1 MDLKHLRNI
10 CLGRM
15 LKNYR
20 LEKVDILSPYLS
32 DLFCIKLK
40 ELKPQH
46 VYITTDAG
54 CPSAAIKSVEE
65 ELGNKLGHIKL
76 AQSKGIVHGKCY
88 LFHWK
93 NKDTN
98 RYKRLLL
105 WGSCNA
111 TEGGFERNAEI
122 FSWLQ
127 LSKIDKEQQSHIISY
142 FSDLSDLGNNGD
154 DIEGIIIKINALTIK
169 LPDIQFFK
177 PESTTFDLWIQKG
190 RLCHPFPNDPSFR
203 HLRVVLKTKIAPD
216 DILSTELRKNNI
228 GINQQT
234 TIAYDYLRQTFDEIE
249 DEEEEREGD
258 DEKSDDNFTTT
269 WKSRYFVDTVFGF
282 WTSED
287 CFKENGESFHKRDT
301 AHRENEIN
309 QISRANPEQRDKWN
323 ENFLSILK
331 SISDAIP
338 NASEYFHY
346 EDGELDI
353 ERYKKLFENQLN
365 RDLIRSKDSW
375 FRHGYISG
383 YDFPEIPPMRE
394 FSSNWNQFITSFSNS
409 LFFEVNK
416 SGTRS
421 WLAQTIRDYTDLG
434 TAVNSDEFL
443 EILRNKWKQN
453 KEDIECF
460 YCTEE

>member
-1 MDLKHLRNI
+1 MDLKHLRDI
-10 CLGRM
+10 CLGKM
-15 LKNYR
+15 HKNYR
-20 LEKVDILSPYLS
+20 LENVDILSPYLS
-32 DLFCIKLK
+32 DLFFIKLK
-40 ELKPQH
+40 KLKPQQI
-46 VYITTDAG
+46 YITTDAG

-65 ELGNKLGHIKL
+65 ELGKKLNHIKL
-76 AQSKGIVHGKCY
+76 AQCKGIVHVKCY

-93 NKDTN
+93 NKETN

-127 LSKIDKEQQSHIISY
+127 LSKIDKEQRSHIISY
-142 FSDLSDLGNNGD
+142 FSDLRNSDDG
-154 DIEGIIIKINALTIK
+154 IEGIKIRINALTVK
-169 LPDIQFFK
+169 FPDIEFFN

-228 GINQQT
+228 GTNQQT

-249 DEEEEREGD
+249 DED
-258 DEKSDDNFTTT
+258 DEVDDESDNNFTTT

-287 CFKENGESFHKRDT
+287 CFNENGESFHKRDT
-301 AHRENEIN
+301 AHRKNEIN
-309 QISRANPEQRDKWN
+309 QISEANSQQRDKWN
-323 ENFLSILK
+323 ENFLSIIK
-331 SISDAIP
+331 SISDSIP

-346 EDGELDI
+346 EDGVLDI
-353 ERYKKLFENQLN
+353 DRYRKSFENHLN
-365 RDLIRSKDSW
+365 RDWIRSKDSW

-383 YDFPEIPPMRE
+383 YDFPEPPPMRE
-394 FSSNWNQFITSFSNS
+394 FSSNWNEFITSFSNS
-409 LFFEVNK
+409 LFFEVNRPN
-416 SGTRS
+416 TYS
-421 WLAQTIRDYTDLG
+421 WLAKTIRDYTDIG

-443 EILRNKWKQN
+443 EMLRKKWKLNQ
-453 KEDIECF
+453 EIIECF

>member
-10 CLGRM
+10 CIGKK

-32 DLFCIKLK
+32 DLFFTKLK

-65 ELGNKLGHIKL
+65 TLGKKLNHIKL
-76 AQSKGIVHGKCY
+76 AQCKGIVHGKCY
-88 LFHWK
+88 LFHWE
-93 NKDTN
+93 NKETN

-111 TEGGFERNAEI
+111 TEGGFERNSEI

-127 LSKIDKEQQSHIISY
+127 LSKIDKEQRSHIVSY
-142 FSDLSDLGNNGD
+142 FFDLRNND
-154 DIEGIIIKINALTIK
+154 DDAEGIEIKLNALTVK

-177 PESTTFDLWIQKG
+177 SESTTFDLWIQKG

-216 DILSTELRKNNI
+216 DSLSTELRKNNI

-234 TIAYDYLRQTFDEIE
+234 TIAYDYLRQAIDEIE
-249 DEEEEREGD
+249 EEEEGEY
-258 DEKSDDNFTTT
+258 EESDDNFTTT

-301 AHRENEIN
+301 THRENEIN
-309 QISRANPEQRDKWN
+309 QISEANSQQRVKWN
-323 ENFLSILK
+323 EEFLSIIK

-338 NASEYFHY
+338 NPSEYFHY
-346 EDGELDI
+346 EDGVLDI
-353 ERYKKLFENQLN
+353 ERYRKLFENQLN
-365 RDLIRSKDSW
+365 RDLIRSKDLW

-383 YDFPEIPPMRE
+383 YDFLEIPPMRE
-394 FSSNWNQFITSFSNS
+394 FSTNWNEFITSFSNS

-421 WLAQTIRDYTDLG
+421 WLAQTIRDSTDIG
-434 TAVNSDEFL
+434 TAVNSDDFL
-443 EILRNKWKQN
+443 EKLREKWKEYQ
-453 KEDIECF
+453 EVIEYF
-460 YCTEE
+460 YCDEE

>member
-1 MDLKHLRNI
+1 MDLKYLRNI
-10 CLGRM
+10 CLGKM
-15 LKNYR
+15 FKNYS

-32 DLFCIKLK
+32 DLFFIKLK

-46 VYITTDAG
+46 VCITTDAG
-54 CPSAAIKSVEE
+54 CPSTAIKSVEE
-65 ELGNKLGHIKL
+65 KLGNKINHIKL
-76 AQSKGIVHGKCY
+76 AQCDGIVHGKCY

-93 NKDTN
+93 NKKTN
-98 RYKRLLL
+98 RYKRLFL

-111 TEGGFERNAEI
+111 TEGGFERNAEV

-127 LSKIDKEQQSHIISY
+127 LSKIDKDQRFNIISY
-142 FSDLSDLGNNGD
+142 FSDLRKND
-154 DIEGIIIKINALTIK
+154 DRIKGIKIQIDALTIK
-169 LPDIQFFK
+169 LPDIEFFK

-216 DILSTELRKNNI
+216 DMLSTELRNNNI

-234 TIAYDYLRQTFDEIE
+234 TIAYDYLRQNFDVIE
-249 DEEEEREGD
+249 GGLEEEND
-258 DEKSDDNFTTT
+258 LQSDDNYTTT
-269 WKSRYFVDTVFGF
+269 WKSRYFVDTVFGY

-287 CFKENGESFHKRDT
+287 CFNDNGDSFHKRDT
-301 AHRENEIN
+301 EQRENEID
-309 QISRANPEQRDKWN
+309 QISGANSKQRDKWN

-331 SISDAIP
+331 AISDAIP

-346 EDGELDI
+346 KDGELDT
-353 ERYKKLFENQLN
+353 ERYKKQFENQLN

-394 FSSNWNQFITSFSNS
+394 FRSNWNELINSFSSS

-421 WLAQTIRDYTDLG
+421 WLAQTVRDYTDLG
-434 TAVNSDEFL
+434 TAVNSDDFL
-443 EILRNKWKQN
+443 QLLRNKWKLNQ
-453 KEDIECF
+453 EYIECF

>member
-10 CLGRM
+10 CIGKM

-32 DLFCIKLK
+32 DLFFAKLK

-54 CPSAAIKSVEE
+54 CPSSAIKSVEE
-65 ELGNKLGHIKL
+65 KLGKKLNHIQL
-76 AQSKGIVHGKCY
+76 AQCKGIVHGKCY

-93 NKDTN
+93 NKETN
-98 RYKRLLL
+98 RFKRLLL

-127 LSKIDKEQQSHIISY
+127 LSKIDKEQRSHIISY
-142 FSDLSDLGNNGD
+142 FSDLRNND
-154 DIEGIIIKINALTIK
+154 DGAEGIEIRLNALTVK

-177 PESTTFDLWIQKG
+177 SESTTFDLWIQKG

-216 DILSTELRKNNI
+216 DSLSTELRKNNI

-234 TIAYDYLRQTFDEIE
+234 TIAYDYLRRTFDEIE
-249 DEEEEREGD
+249 DEEENEE
-258 DEKSDDNFTTT
+258 SDDNFTAT

-301 AHRENEIN
+301 THREKEIN
-309 QISRANPEQRDKWN
+309 KISEANSQQRDKWN
-323 ENFLSILK
+323 EKFLSILK

-338 NASEYFHY
+338 NHSEYFHY
-346 EDGELDI
+346 EDGVLDI
-353 ERYKKLFENQLN
+353 ERYRKLFENQLN
-365 RDLIRSKDSW
+365 RDLIRSKDLW

-394 FSSNWNQFITSFSNS
+394 FSSNWNEFITSFSNS

-421 WLAQTIRDYTDLG
+421 WLTQTIRDWTDIG
-434 TAVNSDEFL
+434 AAVNSDEFL
-443 EILRNKWKQN
+443 EMLRNKWKLNQEVI
-453 KEDIECF
+453 KCF